1 MGKLKHVIQQ
11 DNTQW
16 YNLNFFLKVAQ
27 QKKYHSLTET
37 ISRKIQTNSSR
48 KLLIKTCVNK
58 IVNLEKMQ
66 WFLIFLKHQK
76 ILNQIKLNFFN
87 FLMEKQSDVKKPS
100 KTILSKNL
108 LKTLIILAL
117 IVKNNLLIFQLFWN
131 LKDHLSFAYLNL

>member
-37 ISRKIQTNSSR
+37 ISRKIQTNSLR

-66 WFLIFLKHQK
+66 
-76 ILNQIKLNFFN
+76 
-87 FLMEKQSDVKKPS
+87 
-100 KTILSKNL
+100 
-108 LKTLIILAL
+108 
-117 IVKNNLLIFQLFWN
+117 
-131 LKDHLSFAYLNL
+131 

>member
-117 IVKNNLLIFQLFWN
+117 IVKNSLLIFQLFWN